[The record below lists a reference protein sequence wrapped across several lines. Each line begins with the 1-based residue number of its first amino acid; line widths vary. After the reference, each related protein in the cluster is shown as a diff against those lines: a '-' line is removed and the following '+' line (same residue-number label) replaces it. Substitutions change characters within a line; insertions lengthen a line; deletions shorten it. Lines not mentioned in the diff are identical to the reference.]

1 MSATTIDCTWAQK
14 RNHKKIE
21 HFYGIPE
28 NRKKS
33 RKIYV
38 GDQGKQCCRVGRYET
53 AVYDMYIKGLV
64 SDNQPK

>member
-1 MSATTIDCTWAQK
+1 MSATNDRLHVGPEAIESL
-14 RNHKKIE
+14 KIE

-38 GDQGKQCCRVGRYET
+38 GDQGKQCCRVGRYVEE
-53 AVYDMYIKGLV
+53 VQKR
-64 SDNQPK
+64 